1 MVGALSFSQHYLC
14 LLPTLQ
20 SPPQNSSSSSVKFS
34 PPYFTLTYPQNQ
46 ADNPHFLPLYLSY
59 FSPTSFCV
67 QPSQQLTSKI
77 FFLPQTFWQ
86 FRLRQETR
94 ELGSTVRTDTVVIS
108 PIFFKVWAVITR
120 TTHNHWFSIAQTQ
133 KIGALQ
139 VRQTIQSTFSQIL
152 NLLSL
157 LPYPTNTITRTQ
169 ISLET
174 SCLTWFSSY
183 V

>member
-1 MVGALSFSQHYLC
+1 M
-14 LLPTLQ
+14 
-20 SPPQNSSSSSVKFS
+20 
-34 PPYFTLTYPQNQ
+34 LTTNATISATKQ
-46 ADNPHFLPLYLSY
+46 FL
-59 FSPTSFCV
+59 FF
-67 QPSQQLTSKI
+67 SKI
-77 FFLPQTFWQ
+77 FTSLFHPYLSTKSSWQSPLTLPSSIPQLFFTNLFLRATIPTTYIKNIFPTANILEIQAASRDQ
-86 FRLRQETR
+86 
-94 ELGSTVRTDTVVIS
+94 ELGSIVRTDTVVIS

-139 VRQTIQSTFSQIL
+139 VRQTIQSTFSHIL

-174 SCLTWFSSY
+174 SCLTWFSS
-183 V
+183 